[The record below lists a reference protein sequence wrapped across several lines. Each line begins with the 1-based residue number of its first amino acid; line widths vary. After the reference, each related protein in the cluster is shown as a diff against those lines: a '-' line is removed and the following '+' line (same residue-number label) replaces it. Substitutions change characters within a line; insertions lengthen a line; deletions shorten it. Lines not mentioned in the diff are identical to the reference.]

1 MVDSSDDSDTVD
13 SRSSLVDYES
23 WSADAIR
30 KECAKRGLLAC
41 GRADKKIFS
50 DEFATRFSQSGNT
63 APRAD
68 VDSRT
73 LREKSGFWQ
82 DVYIGGQTPLV

>member
-30 KECAKRGLLAC
+30 KECAKRGLQLKA
-41 GRADKKIFS
+41 GLRK
-50 DEFATRFSQSGNT
+50 GNT